1 MITSAIYVT
10 LVLSAIGS
18 DGAGDLQTMFLV
30 FGAVQ
35 FVLSWLAY
43 LFDAGV
49 IRPRGR

>member
-1 MITSAIYVT
+1 
-10 LVLSAIGS
+10 
-18 DGAGDLQTMFLV
+18 MFLV

-35 FVLSWLAY
+35 LVFAWLAY